1 VTLQKD
7 ITRFGA
13 DLPAAYFRIARVQTG
28 KEIGITPD
36 VKIHASHDQ
45 AVTDVGL
52 PDPWRCDFSFGTPIT
67 GTDPIGPPLP
77 LLKILPD
84 YTGAIEAYAN
94 GSL

>member
-1 VTLQKD
+1 MQKD

-67 GTDPIGPPLP
+67 GTDPIGPTLA
-77 LLKILPD
+77 LLKILPNLR
-84 YTGAIEAYAN
+84 GRLKHNAN
-94 GSL
+94 ASL